1 MSNKDKIMEAATELF
16 HTYGYDG
23 TSIDMLIKKA
33 DVSKSNFYYYF
44 EGKEELGLAVLT
56 KLADSQI
63 RQFSEILQSDL
74 NPVEQLL
81 ESYKG
86 LISSHRDL
94 FSRPIYPGSFFG
106 NLALEQSSI
115 NEKFRLVLDKYFQ
128 ETETLLEGHL
138 RKGIEQGFFNE
149 DIDPSAV
156 ATLMVSQ
163 FEGAVLIAKT
173 KKSMH
178 PIEEAMR
185 GGKRLIVKE
194 EWLHLLEGL

>member
-23 TSIDMLIKKA
+23 SSIDMLIKKA

-81 ESYKG
+81 ESCKK

-106 NLALEQSSI
+106 NLALEQSS
-115 NEKFRLVLDKYFQ
+115 L
-128 ETETLLEGHL
+128 
-138 RKGIEQGFFNE
+138 
-149 DIDPSAV
+149 
-156 ATLMVSQ
+156 
-163 FEGAVLIAKT
+163 
-173 KKSMH
+173 
-178 PIEEAMR
+178 
-185 GGKRLIVKE
+185 KREISPCS
-194 EWLHLLEGL
+194 G